1 MMFTSAAGR
10 RALLNRTAMRS
21 FSSGL
26 LVPLATRADPPAELQ
41 ATPLSDAAH
50 ANLLESYAQFNEA
63 CKGELQ
69 EMNKNIIENIVARGG
84 TEGWDT
90 DMYAMKKKFEF
101 DSFEEC
107 QAFVMRVAIDAE
119 KKDHH
124 PEWHTMDGGRTVNV
138 TLTSHFAQNTVT
150 RLDFELAEC
159 MNNAYTETR
168 GSFKMYPWFT
178 KGEWASIKIGAV
190 MAVFTMF
197 SIKFLVGNRKYE
209 EVYIEPA
216 PMPSTNFESTVG
228 ALYPVQALA
237 DESSKVEVIDYA
249 YGDYEKKE
257 NTRPIAGM

>member
-1 MMFTSAAGR
+1 
-10 RALLNRTAMRS
+10 
-21 FSSGL
+21 
-26 LVPLATRADPPAELQ
+26 
-41 ATPLSDAAH
+41 
-50 ANLLESYAQFNEA
+50 
-63 CKGELQ
+63 
-69 EMNKNIIENIVARGG
+69 
-84 TEGWDT
+84 
-90 DMYAMKKKFEF
+90 
-101 DSFEEC
+101 
-107 QAFVMRVAIDAE
+107 MRVAIDAE

-159 MNNAYTETR
+159 MSNAYTETR

-228 ALYPVQALA
+228 ALSPVQALA

-249 YGDYEKKE
+249 YGDYEKKG